1 MAEGEKVPQEEGIK
15 ETMSGL
21 LDSGVFE
28 LAEEDQDRYCANI
41 NIVAKPHKNIRNS
54 KADKHV
60 KKVSAESTPPAG
72 WRACFDFREL
82 NSITNENPKQ
92 DGCFLRAN
100 ANF

>member
-1 MAEGEKVPQEEGIK
+1 MEGTKSWQKERRCPQEAGIK

-28 LAEEDQDRYCANI
+28 LAEEDQNRYCANI

-60 KKVSAESTPPAG
+60 KKVSADSTPQLVG
-72 WRACFDFREL
+72 VYVLISRSQFYY
-82 NSITNENPKQ
+82 Q
-92 DGCFLRAN
+92 
-100 ANF
+100 